1 MCLFTLKSPNVYSN
15 CYAAPKVKKGKV
27 GTRLVKQEKKKEG
40 REEKEKWKKRQSRGR
55 EGLKDKF

>member
-15 CYAAPKVKKGKV
+15 CYAALKVKKGKA
-27 GTRLVKQEKKKEG
+27 GKRLVKQKKKEG